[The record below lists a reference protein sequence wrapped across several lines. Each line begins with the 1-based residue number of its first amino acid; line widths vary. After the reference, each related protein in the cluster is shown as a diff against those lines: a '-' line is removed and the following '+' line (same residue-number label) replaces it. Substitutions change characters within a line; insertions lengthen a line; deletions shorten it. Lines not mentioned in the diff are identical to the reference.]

1 MKLATITP
9 GARLYLHDVE
19 YSITEWVPDTNL
31 VTLISDKGVRRE
43 LDMFVI
49 LEHYHQGSARPSL
62 DSRLSRAANDERATA
77 RKRVQKDLLAE
88 LPDTTLERGEFC
100 MRVLRWVNDN
110 HIPLTN
116 RHHWEADKIRLRE
129 DLKIP
134 PDAWVPGM
142 STVKTWRVKHWAAS
156 HDPASL
162 VPRYHLRGGKG
173 THRLMPEI
181 DDLISLCIDNYFL
194 TPERYSARSAHE
206 MLKGDVEA
214 VNKHR
219 SAKNQLKIPGYSTFM
234 RRIRDH
240 SAYEICEARY
250 GRAAAQHRFRSG
262 VRGFTNRL
270 GFMDQWQMDHAVLDV
285 IVIDRDTGLPL
296 GRPRLTLILEA
307 STRMCMGFTVGLD
320 GMSSIATLE
329 CLKRAILPKNRA
341 ELQKMGVKGTWN
353 AFGIPLV
360 LNLDN
365 GSDYHSRALRAALL
379 ELGIEVQYCPR
390 KKAWFKGGVE
400 RAIQTFNRQGTGYLP
415 GSVVTPNLKVV
426 LGLDKD
432 SKLDPAKM
440 AVMDLE
446 QLNGVLHRWLI
457 DQHLNQPMKALK
469 NMCPAMAWDKFAS
482 PERLQIPEDVERLAL
497 YCTIP
502 TTRTITH
509 TGISLCNVQTF
520 NSPELQDV
528 RRSNGDRGTEVNVR
542 YSPRKLDRL
551 WFQIPAT
558 CEWVE
563 VTNPDPDTNDLSEKE
578 LKMVIAYQ
586 KQVNYDSERQ
596 ITFSESRKEM
606 AQWAREMRTAGT
618 LARRRL
624 MATILGLSNE
634 AATESDLADQLPRDT
649 AALEA
654 AKANKKPVTRLKA
667 TVSKPAPAPASA
679 TTSRTQ
685 SGGGAT
691 LPSPPLLSQ
700 TTSEV
705 FDEFAD
711 APNF

>member
-1 MKLATITP
+1 MRLATITP
-9 GARLYLHDVE
+9 GAGLYLQEVE
-19 YSITEWVPDTNL
+19 YSITEWNCDTNM
-31 VTLISDKGVRRE
+31 VTLVSDKGVRRD
-43 LDMFVI
+43 LDMLVI
-49 LEHYHQGSARPSL
+49 LEQYQLGNARPKL
-62 DSRLSRAANDERATA
+62 DGRLSKAANDARAVS
-77 RKRVQKDLLAE
+77 RKRVQKDLLAQ
-88 LPDTTLERGEFC
+88 LPDLTLQEAEFRGK
-100 MRVLRWVNDN
+100 VLRWVSDN
-110 HIPLTN
+110 AIPLTN
-116 RHHWEADKIRLRE
+116 HHYWKEDKTRLRE
-129 DLKIP
+129 DLKLP
-134 PDAWVPGM
+134 ADAWLPGM
-142 STVKTWRVKHWAAS
+142 STVKRWRVSHWAAS

-173 THRLMPEI
+173 THRLVPEV
-181 DDLISLCIDNYFL
+181 DDLIELCIDNYFL

-206 MLKGDVEA
+206 ILKGDVEA
-214 VNKHR
+214 ANVHR
-219 SAKNQLKIPGYSTFM
+219 SAKNQLRCPGYSTFM

-240 SAYEICEARY
+240 SAHEICAARY

-307 STRMCMGFTVGLD
+307 STRMCMGFTIGLD
-320 GMSSIATLE
+320 GMSAIATLE
-329 CLKRAILPKNRA
+329 CLKRAILPKNRT
-341 ELQKMGVKGTWN
+341 ELQKMGVKGTWS
-353 AFGIPLV
+353 AFGLPLV

-432 SKLDPAKM
+432 SKLDPAKL
-440 AVMDLE
+440 AVMDME
-446 QLNGVLHRWLI
+446 QLNAVLHRWLI
-457 DQHLNQPMKALK
+457 DQHLNQPVKALRG
-469 NMCPAMAWDKFAS
+469 MCPANAWDKLAT
-482 PERLQIPEDVERLAL
+482 PERLQVPEDVDRLAL

-509 TGISLCNVQTF
+509 TGIGLCNLQTF
-520 NSPELQDV
+520 NSPDLQNV
-528 RRSNGDRGTEVNVR
+528 RRSNGDRGTEVNLR

-558 CEWVE
+558 NEWVE
-563 VTNPDPDTNDLSEKE
+563 VTNSDPQTNDLSEKE
-578 LKMVIAYQ
+578 IKMVTAYQ
-586 KQVNYDSERQ
+586 KKANYDGARQ

-618 LARRRL
+618 LAKRRL
-624 MATILGLSNE
+624 MATILGLSEE
-634 AATESDLADQLPRDT
+634 AITESDAADQLPHD
-649 AALEA
+649 ADALAA
-654 AKANKKPVTRLKA
+654 AKAKKKPHRKTTL
-667 TVSKPAPAPASA
+667 PAPAPAQPPLNALANPTPPRGRGAPSQPLEQSA
-679 TTSRTQ
+679 T
-685 SGGGAT
+685 
-691 LPSPPLLSQ
+691 PSAS
-700 TTSEV
+700 V
-705 FDEFAD
+705 DEFAD